1 MAKITILDEVRNLGK
16 SRAEISSTLR
26 ASPLAPNGKEL
37 SPSALGMWFTRGHVP
52 HMWHS
57 AVLERLVRIEA
68 VNATATGG
76 SQ

>member
-1 MAKITILDEVRNLGK
+1 MAKIDILDEVRSLGE

-52 HMWHS
+52 HMWLS
-57 AVLERLVRIEA
+57 AVLERLGRIEA
-68 VNATATGG
+68 VDAATGG